1 MTKKVS
7 FLIRKAT
14 EIELRSMKHTII
26 IYASQY
32 GSTKRYAEH
41 LSAITGIKC
50 VSRKEAADIQNYER
64 IIYMGALFAGSVLGL
79 RKFAATVTNQELIII
94 TVGLVDPQDEE
105 NIRYIR
111 NNIKSQI
118 PAHLYDEDKIFHLR
132 GAIDYSTMGL
142 KHKLMMKFMHSRL
155 SKMPEEELNAESKVI
170 LETYGKKVDYVDF
183 NTLQPIVSIL

>member
-1 MTKKVS
+1 
-7 FLIRKAT
+7 
-14 EIELRSMKHTII
+14 MKHSII

-32 GSTKRYAEH
+32 GSTKRYAER
-41 LSAITGIKC
+41 LSAITEIKC
-50 VSRKEAADIQNYER
+50 VSCKEAEDIQNYER
-64 IIYMGALFAGSVLGL
+64 FIYMGTLFAGSVLGL
-79 RKFAATVTNQELIII
+79 KKFATTVTSQELIVI

-132 GAIDYSTMGL
+132 GAIDYSTMGI
-142 KHKLMMKFMHSRL
+142 KHKLMMKFMHSKL
-155 SKMPEEELNAESKVI
+155 SKMPEEELNAESRII

-183 NTLQPIVSIL
+183 NTLQPIASIL

>member
-1 MTKKVS
+1 
-7 FLIRKAT
+7 
-14 EIELRSMKHTII
+14 MKHTII

-32 GSTKRYAEH
+32 GSTKRYAEC

-50 VSRKEAADIQNYER
+50 VSCKDTENIQNYER

-79 RKFAATVTNQELIII
+79 KTFAATVTSQELIVI

-118 PAHLYDEDKIFHLR
+118 PAHFYDENKIFHLR
-132 GAIDYSTMGL
+132 GAIDYSTMGI

-155 SKMPEEELNAESKVI
+155 SKMPEEELNAESKII

-183 NTLQPIVSIL
+183 KTLQPIVSML

>member
-1 MTKKVS
+1 
-7 FLIRKAT
+7 
-14 EIELRSMKHTII
+14 MKHSII

-32 GSTKRYAEH
+32 GSTKRYAER

-50 VSRKEAADIQNYER
+50 VSLKEAEDIQNYER

-79 RKFAATVTNQELIII
+79 KKYAAAITSQELIVI
-94 TVGLVDPQDEE
+94 TVGLVDPQDGE
-105 NIRYIR
+105 NIKYIR

-132 GAIDYSTMGL
+132 GAIDYSNMRL

-155 SKMPEEELNAESKVI
+155 SKMPEDELNAESKTI

-183 NTLQPIVSIL
+183 NSLQTIVSIL

>member
-1 MTKKVS
+1 
-7 FLIRKAT
+7 
-14 EIELRSMKHTII
+14 MKHSII

-50 VSRKEAADIQNYER
+50 VSRKETEDIQNYER

-79 RKFAATVTNQELIII
+79 KKFSATVTNQKLIVI
-94 TVGLVDPQDEE
+94 TVGLVDTQDGE

-118 PAHLYDEDKIFHLR
+118 PAHSYNEDKIFHLR

-142 KHKLMMKFMHSRL
+142 KHKLMMKFMHSKL
-155 SKMPEEELNAESKVI
+155 SRMPEEELNAESRII
-170 LETYGKKVDYVDF
+170 LEIYGKKVDYVDF
-183 NTLQPIVSIL
+183 NTLQPIVSFL

>member
-1 MTKKVS
+1 
-7 FLIRKAT
+7 
-14 EIELRSMKHTII
+14 MKHSII

-32 GSTKRYAEH
+32 GSTKQYAEH
-41 LSAITGIKC
+41 LSAITSIKC
-50 VSRKEAADIQNYER
+50 VSRKDTENIQNYER

-79 RKFAATVTNQELIII
+79 KTFAATVTSQELIVI

-111 NNIKSQI
+111 YNIKSQI

-132 GAIDYSTMGL
+132 GAIDYSTMGI

-155 SKMPEEELNAESKVI
+155 SKMPEEELNAESKII

-183 NTLQPIVSIL
+183 NTLQPIASIL